1 MSKEVP
7 DRSADSL
14 SGVSERYAGHPPPPP
29 PQPPPAPTLRS
40 VVTAART
47 SLAAPA
53 PLVGTRSRGRTPDMA
68 ARSGSAPAASRRES
82 RSALPDIAAACR
94 QLSPF

>member
-14 SGVSERYAGHPPPPP
+14 SGVRERYAGHPPPPP
-29 PQPPPAPTLRS
+29 HPPPAPTLRS

-47 SLAAPA
+47 SLAAAA